1 MTIGEIVRLR
11 IMPEEAWEVIDQ
23 RQDQFCLQSCEEPR
37 MAIWA
42 RDEELMQDELPDR
55 NKLVRDFLNSTDKYL
70 FFS

>member
-11 IMPEEAWEVIDQ
+11 IMPEEAWEVIDVKADGQ
-23 RQDQFCLQSCEEPR
+23 ACLQNTEAKLS
-37 MAIWA
+37 IWA

-55 NKLVRDFLNSTDKYL
+55 NALVRDFLKSNEKYL